1 MTHPSVCKFV
11 FSGISISNT
20 NGRIEPCCAPN
31 GPVSAHREP
40 DKNGVVIPIF
50 NTRIHDDFNEVLNS
64 TEIVDLRKS
73 MLAGEKS
80 LLCATCWQSEEN
92 TGQSERTIG
101 NQNIQDDVYKETIDF
116 SNIFHIN
123 LFLGNKCNLACRMCN
138 SGCSSLI
145 SKQTDVINQRPIA
158 PVIEF
163 KDETQTRI
171 IEFIDKCENLE
182 IIHMYGG
189 EPLVNDFHDLI
200 CLHLI
205 AIGRA
210 SKITLNLS
218 TNLQVDLER
227 KNELYRHFKDVLI
240 QVSIDGEGSTYE
252 YIRWPGNWNK
262 MQNNLKL
269 LSNNE
274 EEFGISTVVQN
285 LNIDNL
291 SNLIV
296 YLRTIKNFKYAT
308 NSTFRKVSNVNHI
321 KIIPTWVIRREIVR
335 LQNLKLSGNHVLD
348 ALINMLV
355 AELEP
360 SRNLE
365 YEEVANFFKQQKDW
379 DSLRNQNLFIAK
391 PHFLELAK
399 QFNIE
404 PW

>member
-1 MTHPSVCKFV
+1 
-11 FSGISISNT
+11 
-20 NGRIEPCCAPN
+20 
-31 GPVSAHREP
+31 
-40 DKNGVVIPIF
+40 
-50 NTRIHDDFNEVLNS
+50 
-64 TEIVDLRKS
+64 
-73 MLAGEKS
+73 
-80 LLCATCWQSEEN
+80 
-92 TGQSERTIG
+92 
-101 NQNIQDDVYKETIDF
+101 
-116 SNIFHIN
+116 
-123 LFLGNKCNLACRMCN
+123 MCN

-145 SKQTDVINQRPIA
+145 SKQTDIINQRPIA

-200 CLHLI
+200 CSHLI

-262 MQNNLKL
+262 MQNNLKI
-269 LSNNE
+269 LSNE
-274 EEFGISTVVQN
+274 QHRFSFSIVIQN

-291 SNLIV
+291 LDLIQ
-296 YLRTIKNFKYAT
+296 YLNTIPNFRYLSFT
-308 NSTFRKVSNVNHI
+308 YRKVSDVNHI
-321 KIIPTWVIRREIVR
+321 KIIPTWVIEREIVR

-348 ALINMLV
+348 VLINMLV

-365 YEEVANFFKQQKDW
+365 Y
-379 DSLRNQNLFIAK
+379 
-391 PHFLELAK
+391 
-399 QFNIE
+399 
-404 PW
+404 